1 MIFLFTIPPK
11 RTKKQRYFSYS
22 YVMADF
28 PSQQQRYDG
37 PLTEYVI
44 QDMQEELN
52 DEIECKR
59 QLEDKNTAQKISDA
73 ESFVLYNGS
82 RIDTQLATLSD
93 LDKRI
98 RDIVAEN
105 EQLQEADAEYTALV
119 TSSQYIEIAEKIASL
134 NAIAAALDAFLVQKG
149 RRGRPPL

>member
-1 MIFLFTIPPK
+1 
-11 RTKKQRYFSYS
+11 
-22 YVMADF
+22 MADF